1 MHSQNGR
8 GNAALIVLLG
18 MVCLAFG
25 YWIGIQGVTRERAE
39 VGTSGTSEGVDRTR
53 EAGARVG
60 ESVAAA
66 GETLAGEVNDASLTA
81 KIKAKMALDDAI
93 KARSIDVTTEGST
106 VTLSGSVRSIAERER
121 AVTLTRETEGVR
133 QVIDRLQVQ

>member
-1 MHSQNGR
+1 MHAQNGR

-25 YWIGIQGVTRERAE
+25 YWIGTQGVMRERAE
-39 VGTSGTSEGVDRTR
+39 VGTSGISDSVERTR

-66 GETLAGEVNDASLTA
+66 GQTIAGEVNEASLTA

-106 VTLSGSVRSIAERER
+106 VILSGSVGSIAERER